1 MKTLRITKADLNER
15 NEYTRSRDLE
25 FEGHIEVEASLGWI
39 TVNGFIRAVGGL
51 FVEAGSSIK
60 AGGSINAGESIEAG
74 WSIKAGE
81 SINAGESIKAGES
94 IRCKAQLAA
103 KLRIF
108 AGIGSGNL
116 PKPDEQVIECAELV
130 EGTVCFGE
138 LRFLTPSAPIAEPTE
153 GEDAE

>member
-60 AGGSINAGESIEAG
+60 AGGSIKAGESIEAG
-74 WSIKAGE
+74 WSIKAG
-81 SINAGESIKAGES
+81 SS

-138 LRFLTPSAPIAEPTE
+138 LRFLTASAPIAEPTE

>member
-51 FVEAGSSIK
+51 FVEAGSSIE
-60 AGGSINAGESIEAG
+60 AGEYIEAGASIEAG
-74 WSIKAGE
+74 WSIKAG
-81 SINAGESIKAGES
+81 SS

-108 AGIGSGNL
+108 AGLCSWNL

-138 LRFLTPSAPIAEPTE
+138 LRFLTASAPIAEPTE